1 MPAGVT
7 SRWLGQRA
15 KAGSTGLRD
24 ESLESGAGGLET
36 ADTVL
41 TVPPYLFPEGLLLKI
56 ACF

>member
-1 MPAGVT
+1 MPPGVT

-15 KAGSTGLRD
+15 KAESSGLRD
-24 ESLESGAGGLET
+24 ESPESGAGGLET

-41 TVPPYLFPEGLLLKI
+41 TVLPYLFPEGLLLKI